1 MQWTKTT
8 CNIMFFRFLAETGP
22 PGSKNGYFGGKLG
35 TQKNHFFSKTYPQ
48 NFIILHQKTPF
59 GSTIIMRNKI
69 GAALHQKN
77 FSMAIWT

>member
-1 MQWTKTT
+1 
-8 CNIMFFRFLAETGP
+8 MFFRFLAETGP

-59 GSTIIMRNKI
+59 GNNDYEKKI
-69 GAALHQKN
+69 GAALHQKK
-77 FSMAIWT
+77 FSMTIWT